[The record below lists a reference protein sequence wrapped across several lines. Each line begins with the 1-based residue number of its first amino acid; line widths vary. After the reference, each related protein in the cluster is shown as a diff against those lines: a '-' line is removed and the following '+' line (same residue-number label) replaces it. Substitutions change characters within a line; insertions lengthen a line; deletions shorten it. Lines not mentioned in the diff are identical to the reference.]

1 MVRILYPPS
10 RPQSVGEVLDSA
22 FRIYSATLLRCLPY
36 SFASV
41 ILGQLLSLYDVLHRH
56 GNGAAALRA
65 VQMDRVASPLWWGLL
80 LLVIVGSTMFAN
92 AVFLR
97 QYTLA
102 SGHAA
107 SMRAELGTG
116 LRRAPGA
123 LLIGLIIALAFAVTL
138 IPVVLLLASIGAAL
152 GVIRPTAGTSTP
164 IWLGIGIV
172 LAVLIAGSWV
182 AIRWACSVPIYL
194 LTERGPIASMSH
206 SWELTAGNFWRLSII
221 YSVGAVLLLVFYVL
235 ASIAGGIVAMWL
247 GRGDVVLWVA
257 VSSTVIAL
265 LAALFTPFYHALILA
280 VFGELSARREG
291 ADLAQRISAPAIQ

>member
-1 MVRILYPPS
+1 MGNILYPPS

-56 GNGAAALRA
+56 GTGAAALRA
-65 VQMDRVASPLWWGLL
+65 VQMDRVSSPLWWGLL

-116 LRRAPGA
+116 
-123 LLIGLIIALAFAVTL
+123 
-138 IPVVLLLASIGAAL
+138 
-152 GVIRPTAGTSTP
+152 
-164 IWLGIGIV
+164 
-172 LAVLIAGSWV
+172 
-182 AIRWACSVPIYL
+182 
-194 LTERGPIASMSH
+194 
-206 SWELTAGNFWRLSII
+206 
-221 YSVGAVLLLVFYVL
+221 
-235 ASIAGGIVAMWL
+235 
-247 GRGDVVLWVA
+247 
-257 VSSTVIAL
+257 
-265 LAALFTPFYHALILA
+265 
-280 VFGELSARREG
+280 
-291 ADLAQRISAPAIQ
+291 

>member
-102 SGHAA
+102 SGRAA

>member
-1 MVRILYPPS
+1 MVRLLYPPS

-102 SGHAA
+102 SGRAA

-116 LRRAPGA
+116 LRRVPGA
-123 LLIGLIIALAFAVTL
+123 LLIGLIIVLAFAVTL

-152 GVIRPTAGTSTP
+152 GVVRPTAGTSTP
-164 IWLGIGIV
+164 IWLLIGIV
-172 LAVLIAGSWV
+172 LAMLIAGSWV

-194 LTERGPIASMSH
+194 LTERGAIASMSH

-247 GRGDVVLWVA
+247 GRGDVVLFVA
-257 VSSTVIAL
+257 VSSTVLAL

>member
-1 MVRILYPPS
+1 MVHALYPPS

-56 GNGAAALRA
+56 GNTAAALQA
-65 VQMDRVASPLWWGLL
+65 VQIDRLASPVWWGLL
-80 LLVIVGSTMFAN
+80 LAVIVGSTMFAN

-97 QYTLA
+97 QYALA

-107 SMRAELGTG
+107 SMGAELGTG

-123 LLIGLIIALAFAVTL
+123 LLIGVIIALAFALTL
-138 IPVVLLLASIGAAL
+138 IPVVLVLASIGAAL
-152 GVIRPTAGTSTP
+152 GVIHSAAAASTS
-164 IWLGIGIV
+164 IGLGIGIV
-172 LAVLIAGSWV
+172 LAMLIAGSWV

-194 LTERGPIASMSH
+194 LTERGPLASMSH

-221 YSVGAVLLLVFYVL
+221 YSVGAALLLVFYLL
-235 ASIAGGIVAMWL
+235 ATIAGGMVAMWL

-280 VFGELSARREG
+280 VYGELAARREG

>member
-1 MVRILYPPS
+1 MVHVLYPPF

-56 GNGAAALRA
+56 GNTTAALQA
-65 VQMDRVASPLWWGLL
+65 VQMDRLASPVWWGLVL
-80 LLVIVGSTMFAN
+80 AVIVGSTMFAN

-97 QYTLA
+97 QYALA
-102 SGHAA
+102 SGQAA

-116 LRRAPGA
+116 LRCAPGT
-123 LLIGLIIALAFAVTL
+123 LLIGVIIALAFVVTL
-138 IPVVLLLASIGAAL
+138 IPVVLVLAAIGAAL
-152 GVIRPTAGTSTP
+152 GLTHSVAGTSTS
-164 IWLGIGIV
+164 IGLGIGIV
-172 LAVLIAGSWV
+172 LAMLLAGSWV

-194 LTERGPIASMSH
+194 LTERGPVASMSH

-221 YSVGAVLLLVFYVL
+221 YSVGAALLLVFYLL
-235 ASIAGGIVAMWL
+235 ATIAGGMVAMWL
-247 GRGDVVLWVA
+247 GRGDLVLWVA

-265 LAALFTPFYHALILA
+265 LAALFTPFYHALILS